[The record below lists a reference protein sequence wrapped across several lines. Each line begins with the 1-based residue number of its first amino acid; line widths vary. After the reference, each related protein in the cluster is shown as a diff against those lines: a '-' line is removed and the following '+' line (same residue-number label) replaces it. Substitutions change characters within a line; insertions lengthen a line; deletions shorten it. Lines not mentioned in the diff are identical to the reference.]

1 MNAPVM
7 SVVLVSWNSE
17 DALADCILSLRE
29 SAERA
34 GEPVELIVV
43 DNASADGSRT
53 RASELGADVVVANPV
68 NAGYGV
74 AAAQGIA
81 RATTAWALLL
91 NPDIVVD
98 RVFVSALAAAIRA
111 APADVATLVPD
122 LRFASD
128 RSIVNCHGIEV
139 DETGVPGEVD
149 SGADAAGLDP
159 GRSDVFGGSSGA
171 CLLRL
176 SAVREVGGI
185 EPAFFAYFEDVDLA
199 WQLRRAGY
207 RASFVAGALAFHE
220 GSASLGADSPL
231 KAFLVARNR
240 RVLFRLD
247 GPHTFRA
254 RVRRTV
260 VELGH
265 ATVMTLSGA
274 AGAPWRGRADAVR
287 LRTYTSFVRESRRR
301 GRTVVEPT
309 LAPPVPLLRMLRRK
323 RAARHAMIGE

>member
-1 MNAPVM
+1 M
-7 SVVLVSWNSE
+7 SVVLVSWNSA

-29 SAERA
+29 SADRA
-34 GEPVELIVV
+34 GEPIELIVV

-74 AAAQGIA
+74 AAAQGMA
-81 RATTAWALLL
+81 RAATGWALLL
-91 NPDIVVD
+91 NPDVVVD
-98 RVFVSALAAAIRA
+98 RLFVSVLAAAMRA
-111 APADVATLVPD
+111 APADVAMLVPD

-128 RSIVNCHGIEV
+128 RSIINCRGIDV

-149 SGADAAGLDP
+149 SGADAADVDP

-176 SAVREVGGI
+176 SSVREVGGI
-185 EPAFFAYFEDVDLA
+185 DTAFFAYLEDIDLA
-199 WQLRRAGY
+199 WRLRRAGY
-207 RASFVAGALAFHE
+207 RASFVRAALAFHE
-220 GSASLGADSPL
+220 GSASLGADSPV

-240 RVLFRLD
+240 RLLFRID

-265 ATVMTLSGA
+265 ATVTTLSGA
-274 AGAPWRGRADAVR
+274 GSAPWRGRADALR
-287 LRTYTSFVRESRRR
+287 LRTYTSFVRASRRR
-301 GRTVVEPT
+301 ARPAVEPT
-309 LAPPVPLLRMLRRK
+309 LPPPVSLLRMLRRK
-323 RAARHAMIGE
+323 PAARRAMIGE